1 MSARRDVALVMAE
14 HALGER
20 YACRLLGL
28 DRSTYRYEP
37 RPDRNAQLRAA
48 LLMLAKQQ
56 PRYGY
61 RRLWALL
68 VRQGWEV
75 DVKRIH
81 RLYKAEGLMVRRLK
95 RKRLSRPVSANPLLV
110 RRNQEWAMDFVSD
123 ALATGRAL
131 RTFTLIDSYTKESL
145 AIEVNTGISSRQVA
159 RVLERVIEENARCA
173 WLHSVRHNGP
183 EFTSLYFMEWCKD
196 HSITLVHI
204 QPGKPVQNGH
214 VESFNGRFRDECLNP
229 NWFVNLA
236 DAKTENRSVAE
247 SNTTG
252 SVRTQQSG
260 VSDTGRVRHKSAQN
274 SPAGWPPPHR
284 TARRLWWIAR
294 QCSPAR
300 VRWRRALMGTPLP
313 APRRRAEE
321 CDRDMGGSGG
331 MAKRTVV

>member
-20 YACRLLGL
+20 YACRLLEV

-37 RPDRNAQLRAA
+37 RPDRNAKLREA
-48 LLMLAKQQ
+48 LLVLARQQ

-75 DVKRIH
+75 DVKRVH
-81 RLYKAEGLMVRRLK
+81 RLYRAEGLMVRRLK
-95 RKRLSRPVSANPLLV
+95 RKRLSRAVPANPLLV
-110 RRNQEWAMDFVSD
+110 RPNQEWAMDFVSD

-145 AIEVNTGISSRQVA
+145 AIEVNTGISSRQVT
-159 RVLERVIEENARCA
+159 RVLERVIEERGAPGAIRCD
-173 WLHSVRHNGP
+173 NGP
-183 EFTSLYFMEWCKD
+183 EFTSLYFVEWCQEQR
-196 HSITLVHI
+196 ITVLHI

-236 DAKTENRSVAE
+236 DARRKIEAWRKEYNGERPHS
-247 SNTTG
+247 SLDY
-252 SVRTQQSG
+252 RTPDEFAKICSELTSG
-260 VSDTGRVRHKSAQN
+260 MAAIPPDRPSALVD
-274 SPAGWPPPHR
+274 R
-284 TARRLWWIAR
+284 TAVLAEKGSLPP
-294 QCSPAR
+294 CPDGH
-300 VRWRRALMGTPLP
+300 ALVGSAPPCPGT
-313 APRRRAEE
+313 
-321 CDRDMGGSGG
+321 
-331 MAKRTVV
+331 

>member
-1 MSARRDVALVMAE
+1 
-14 HALGER
+14 
-20 YACRLLGL
+20 
-28 DRSTYRYEP
+28 
-37 RPDRNAQLRAA
+37 
-48 LLMLAKQQ
+48 MLAKQQ

-75 DVKRIH
+75 DVKRVH

-95 RKRLSRPVSANPLLV
+95 RKRLSRTVSANPLLV

-159 RVLERVIEENARCA
+159 RVLERVIEERGVPG
-173 WLHSVRHNGP
+173 SVRCDNGP
-183 EFTSLYFMEWCKD
+183 EFTSLYFVEWCKD
-196 HSITLVHI
+196 HGITLVHI

-236 DAKTENRSVAE
+236 DARRKIEAWRKEYNGQRPHSSLAYRTPDEFAKICSELTSRDSP
-247 SNTTG
+247 TTPPD
-252 SVRTQQSG
+252 RP
-260 VSDTGRVRHKSAQN
+260 SALVD
-274 SPAGWPPPHR
+274 R
-284 TARRLWWIAR
+284 TAVLADKGSLAPCPDGHHCRLHAAV
-294 QCSPAR
+294 Q
-300 VRWRRALMGTPLP
+300 GN
-313 APRRRAEE
+313 
-321 CDRDMGGSGG
+321 DRDGRLRRDG
-331 MAKRTVV
+331 